1 MPGSHVRCHAVD
13 DTLLGV
19 DKIFEEFD
27 LGDSE
32 LPQARN
38 VEQSTRRA
46 HEDVGIDVPPCVA
59 QLLPRVLE
67 DAFQLLRV
75 DHGRRGEPATA
86 AADTVIGWRFMLA

>member
-46 HEDVGIDVPPCVA
+46 HEDVGIDVPPC
-59 QLLPRVLE
+59 
-67 DAFQLLRV
+67 
-75 DHGRRGEPATA
+75 EPATA